1 MVIENMNKLELRGR
15 DVMTRSSRIEW
26 RKTFPREILAPWW
39 GMPKGIG
46 INEHDQEYRLRIK
59 EHIQRLR

>member
-26 RKTFPREILAPWW
+26 CETFPMEILDPWW
-39 GMPKGIG
+39 GRPKGIG
-46 INEHDQEYRLRIK
+46 IND
-59 EHIQRLR
+59 